1 MKHVCDKDIG
11 YYKCSKSNL
20 CQYEKWAES
29 SITNKLHFFK
39 EGYEVL
45 ILLKQNQKVDWI
57 FKKLFQLLFGEN
69 VEMRFQENTYI
80 YSTSSTIY

>member
-57 FKKLFQLLFGEN
+57 FKKLIQLLFCILEK
-69 VEMRFQENTYI
+69 ML
-80 YSTSSTIY
+80 